1 LALIETMTFY
11 ELTTFEKF
19 IRTFFRRREVRMNA
33 REGTTKQQLLWQNK
47 QHTSNNME
55 VIMHITL
62 YFGNVTN
69 CRRGEY

>member
-1 LALIETMTFY
+1 
-11 ELTTFEKF
+11 
-19 IRTFFRRREVRMNA
+19 MNA

-55 VIMHITL
+55 VIMHTTL

-69 CRRGEY
+69 CRRGEH